1 MLPSVNPQQR
11 HKLPNDRIL
20 ILHPS
25 SAKFSP
31 PSQIPNSRTHSISP
45 HPNAPRLLI
54 LHQPSPPTPLNPRQ
68 FRIHHLL
75 QIFHAPKRRLDL
87 LPQLPARRLPPTTAP
102 GRQVLPKQA
111 VVDVPA
117 AVEIDEGLQGDLL
130 GDGVRATGGGG
141 GGGGGLQLAELGG
154 EVVEGVD
161 VGGVVV
167 FVVELHDAAGDG
179 GLEGGVVV

>member
-1 MLPSVNPQQR
+1 M
-11 HKLPNDRIL
+11 
-20 ILHPS
+20 
-25 SAKFSP
+25 
-31 PSQIPNSRTHSISP
+31 
-45 HPNAPRLLI
+45 
-54 LHQPSPPTPLNPRQ
+54 
-68 FRIHHLL
+68 
-75 QIFHAPKRRLDL
+75 
-87 LPQLPARRLPPTTAP
+87 
-102 GRQVLPKQA
+102 
-111 VVDVPA
+111 VDVPA

-130 GDGVRATGGGG
+130 GDGARAG

>member
-1 MLPSVNPQQR
+1 
-11 HKLPNDRIL
+11 
-20 ILHPS
+20 
-25 SAKFSP
+25 
-31 PSQIPNSRTHSISP
+31 
-45 HPNAPRLLI
+45 
-54 LHQPSPPTPLNPRQ
+54 
-68 FRIHHLL
+68 
-75 QIFHAPKRRLDL
+75 
-87 LPQLPARRLPPTTAP
+87 
-102 GRQVLPKQA
+102 
-111 VVDVPA
+111 VPA

>member
-1 MLPSVNPQQR
+1 
-11 HKLPNDRIL
+11 
-20 ILHPS
+20 
-25 SAKFSP
+25 
-31 PSQIPNSRTHSISP
+31 
-45 HPNAPRLLI
+45 
-54 LHQPSPPTPLNPRQ
+54 
-68 FRIHHLL
+68 
-75 QIFHAPKRRLDL
+75 
-87 LPQLPARRLPPTTAP
+87 
-102 GRQVLPKQA
+102 

-130 GDGVRATGGGG
+130 GDGVRAAGG